1 LAVEVPLDA
10 ESDAYLT
17 QNLLEAA
24 REDINCF
31 VTTVMRDERTGLPL
45 EQAEVHRAWHKLA
58 SENDRLMLWSSIESG
73 KTSQLSIARTLFE
86 LGRDKGLR
94 IGIVSNTAGQSQKV
108 LRSIKRYIESSPE
121 LHAVF
126 PDLRPSSDQWTT
138 SAITVKR
145 QSISKDPSIQGIG
158 VHGNILG
165 SRLDLLIVD
174 DLLDVENT
182 RSAQGREDCFAWLQA
197 ACLSRLTSKGRVLV
211 VGTAFHPDDALHRL
225 ARMPGFKAMRY
236 PVLLEDGTPR
246 WAERWPPERIARV
259 RETLGPLEF
268 ARQLLCV
275 ARSDDEARFKKE
287 WIDVCLARG
296 EGKQLCY
303 GMDKLPPGFKT
314 YTGVDLAV
322 QQKDGSDSTVLFT
335 IAVHP
340 NTNDREVL
348 NIERGKWSGPEIVSR
363 IIDHHRRFLSIV
375 VVENNACF
383 APGTRVL
390 TSEGYKPIEQVQ
402 LGDLVWTHK
411 GRWRPVTGT
420 HEGTAQTTVRAQ
432 AKGCLPVVTTPN
444 HWFWLRKAGRSST
457 GHHRPVGAAQWVSYG
472 VRDEPAYAAVAL
484 PRWPALKAQFHLP
497 ETLRDAAK
505 TVPVTEDLALV
516 LGLFMAEGHATRG
529 QVYWTFGKKETY
541 LAALVEREVWKLV
554 RGKVTL
560 RPTDRGTLRVVVSS
574 TQLANALRIGTGA
587 KKCLPLK
594 WMGWPLRL
602 RLALVRGWLMGDGC
616 ARPNNASTKWPQW
629 FLSGCS
635 ISRDWM
641 MFVRSTLGQAGIP
654 MALSASD
661 RKTDSIEGRVVTRR
675 PLNLLTLTH
684 EGSSA
689 LRKRMTTPTEAERW
703 KRWFESDAAKTR
715 RKSNGTI
722 VLERLHG
729 WSKVPDMEEA
739 PFLDNKGGAVFNL
752 TVEEDESYTVE
763 DFVVHNAQD
772 FIVQFARGAFAV
784 PIRPFTTG
792 RNKAHP
798 EFGIESMATELA
810 GRKWIIPSRGG
821 MPAHPEI
828 ATWIQEMLYY
838 APAAHTGDSLMASWF
853 AREGHRLGS
862 MRVEAGRMDV
872 LSR

>member
-1 LAVEVPLDA
+1 MSSWPAGLPPAFDLATEVPLDA

-45 EQAEVHRAWHKLA
+45 EQAEVHRAWHRLA

-73 KTSQLSIARTLFE
+73 KAVPLTTAIPTPTGFVTMGELRAGDTVLGRDGRPCAVTFATPTQFGRRVYLLRFDDGSEALADADHRWLASRDVEMQAGKPWRAVSTAQMLQAGVRHDVQARRKDGSRYQQNTWRMPLPAPVQYPPRVLPVAPYVLGAWLGNGDSRAARLTFFEPDRFVYDRCVALEGAAGPPSIKNRVGSGNVGGFAEKTRNYDKRALKHRLRALGLLGNKHIPELFLTASIEQREELLAGLLDTDGYICPEKGRVEFCNTNRALAEGTLELARSLGFKATLKEGRAMLRGRDCGPKYRVSFTPGLRPVFRLPRKLAQQRERAAIGRATYRCVVAIEEAPSVPVRCISVDSEDSSYLMGREYLVTHNTSQLSIARTLYE

-126 PDLRPSSDQWTT
+126 PDLRPSQDQWTT

-145 QSISKDPSIQGIG
+145 NSISKDPSIQAIG

-197 ACLSRLTSKGRVLV
+197 ACLSRLTAKGRVLV

-322 QQKDGSDSTVLFT
+322 QQKDSSDFTVLFT
-335 IAVHP
+335 IAIHP
-340 NTNDREVL
+340 NTKDREVL

-363 IIDHHRRFLSIV
+363 IIDTHRRFLSIV
-375 VVENNACF
+375 VVENNA
-383 APGTRVL
+383 
-390 TSEGYKPIEQVQ
+390 S
-402 LGDLVWTHK
+402 
-411 GRWRPVTGT
+411 
-420 HEGTAQTTVRAQ
+420 
-432 AKGCLPVVTTPN
+432 
-444 HWFWLRKAGRSST
+444 
-457 GHHRPVGAAQWVSYG
+457 
-472 VRDEPAYAAVAL
+472 
-484 PRWPALKAQFHLP
+484 
-497 ETLRDAAK
+497 
-505 TVPVTEDLALV
+505 
-516 LGLFMAEGHATRG
+516 
-529 QVYWTFGKKETY
+529 
-541 LAALVEREVWKLV
+541 
-554 RGKVTL
+554 
-560 RPTDRGTLRVVVSS
+560 
-574 TQLANALRIGTGA
+574 
-587 KKCLPLK
+587 
-594 WMGWPLRL
+594 
-602 RLALVRGWLMGDGC
+602 
-616 ARPNNASTKWPQW
+616 
-629 FLSGCS
+629 
-635 ISRDWM
+635 
-641 MFVRSTLGQAGIP
+641 
-654 MALSASD
+654 
-661 RKTDSIEGRVVTRR
+661 
-675 PLNLLTLTH
+675 
-684 EGSSA
+684 
-689 LRKRMTTPTEAERW
+689 
-703 KRWFESDAAKTR
+703 
-715 RKSNGTI
+715 
-722 VLERLHG
+722 
-729 WSKVPDMEEA
+729 
-739 PFLDNKGGAVFNL
+739 
-752 TVEEDESYTVE
+752 
-763 DFVVHNAQD
+763 QD
-772 FIVQFARGAFAV
+772 FIIQFARGQYAV

-798 EFGIESMATELA
+798 EFGIEALATELA

-828 ATWIQEMLYY
+828 ATWVQEMLYY
-838 APAAHTGDSLMASWF
+838 QPASHTGDSLMASWF
-853 AREGHRLGS
+853 AKEGERLGS
-862 MRVEAGRMDV
+862 MRVENGRLDV